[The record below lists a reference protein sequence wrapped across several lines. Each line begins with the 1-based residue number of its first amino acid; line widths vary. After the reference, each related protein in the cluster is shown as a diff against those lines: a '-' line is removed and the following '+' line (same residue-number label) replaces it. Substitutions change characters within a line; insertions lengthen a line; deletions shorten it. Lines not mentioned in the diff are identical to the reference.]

1 MVTSRI
7 IRLLSMMKAFDP
19 ISHSINHHASQPR
32 LNARESVC
40 LIFYDFV
47 STIPTVAM
55 TTLYEHM
62 FYLSWIQLT
71 FFHAIPIYF
80 FVKKVY
86 IFVDIIN
93 EMIYYR
99 INKLQRRKKLRID
112 EQLKILGIK
121 TDMTLADIAR
131 NLGKSPQ
138 AFSQKMHRGN
148 FTLDDLDDIAM
159 ATKCKLECSFLLP
172 NGERIVLKGE

>member
-1 MVTSRI
+1 MITSRI

-40 LIFYDFV
+40 LIFYNFV

-55 TTLYEHM
+55 TILYEHM
-62 FYLSWIQLT
+62 FLLSRNSTYLFSCDSYL
-71 FFHAIPIYF
+71 FYA
-80 FVKKVY
+80 KKVY

-99 INKLQRRKKLRID
+99 INK
-112 EQLKILGIK
+112 
-121 TDMTLADIAR
+121 
-131 NLGKSPQ
+131 S
-138 AFSQKMHRGN
+138 
-148 FTLDDLDDIAM
+148 
-159 ATKCKLECSFLLP
+159 TKEEEIE
-172 NGERIVLKGE
+172 NR

>member
-47 STIPTVAM
+47 STIPTVAL
-55 TTLYEHM
+55 TTLYEHT
-62 FYLSWIQLT
+62 FYLSIIQLT

-99 INKLQRRKKLRID
+99 INKLTKEEEIENRRT
-112 EQLKILGIK
+112 IK
-121 TDMTLADIAR
+121 NPWNKNRYDTR
-131 NLGKSPQ
+131 
-138 AFSQKMHRGN
+138 
-148 FTLDDLDDIAM
+148 
-159 ATKCKLECSFLLP
+159 
-172 NGERIVLKGE
+172 